1 MKKISLYTILVYVLS
16 FTIVNAAEGH
26 SHELPGFLHFM
37 EELIEEHSIFRGA
50 TFGFIHTLIP
60 LVGFYTGWSINRFL
74 KIISNGA
81 IAGIIGI
88 VLAHIIA
95 DFIAAMADPDLQSA
109 AFGIVIGGFL
119 PLLAVP
125 FLEKYVTKS
134 RYHTVVGDHEDLK
147 KDLKKKTQII
157 IKNLIS

>member
-1 MKKISLYTILVYVLS
+1 M
-16 FTIVNAAEGH
+16 E
-26 SHELPGFLHFM
+26 HEHHLPEIFHFM
-37 EELIEEHSIFRGA
+37 EEIIEEHSVLRGMILR
-50 TFGFIHTLIP
+50 FIHNLIP
-60 LVGFYTGWSINRFL
+60 LVGFYSGWSINRLL
-74 KIISNGA
+74 KLISNGA

-95 DFIAAMADPDLQSA
+95 DFIAALADPHLKSA

-125 FLEKYVTKS
+125 LLEKYVTKS

-147 KDLKKKTQII
+147 KDLKKKHR
-157 IKNLIS
+157 

>member
-1 MKKISLYTILVYVLS
+1 MKKISLLTIITYIFS
-16 FTIVNAAEGH
+16 FAFAQAAEGH
-26 SHELPGFLHFM
+26 GHELPGFLHFM
-37 EELIEEHSIFRGA
+37 EELIEEHSVLRGM
-50 TFGFIHTLIP
+50 TFGFIHTVIP

-88 VLAHIIA
+88 VIAHIIA
-95 DFIAAMADPDLQSA
+95 DFIAALADPHLKSA

-134 RYHTVVGDHEDLK
+134 KYHTVVGDHDDLK
-147 KDLKKKTQII
+147 KDLKRKHK
-157 IKNLIS
+157 

>member
-1 MKKISLYTILVYVLS
+1 MKKISIATIILYFISLS
-16 FTIVNAAEGH
+16 FVRAAEGH

-37 EELIEEHSIFRGA
+37 EELIEEHSILRGA

-60 LVGFYTGWSINRFL
+60 LIGFYTGWSINRFL
-74 KIISNGA
+74 KILSNGA
-81 IAGIIGI
+81 IAGIVGI

-95 DFIAAMADPDLQSA
+95 DFIAAYADPDLQSA

-134 RYHTVVGDHEDLK
+134 KYHTVVGDHEDLK
-147 KDLKKKTQII
+147 KDLKRKHR
-157 IKNLIS
+157 

>member
-1 MKKISLYTILVYVLS
+1 MKKISFLSLIVYTFS
-16 FTIVNAAEGH
+16 FTFVRAAEGH
-26 SHELPGFLHFM
+26 SHELPEFLHFM
-37 EELIEEHSIFRGA
+37 EELIEEHSVLRGM
-50 TFGFIHTLIP
+50 TFGFIHTVIP
-60 LVGFYTGWSINRFL
+60 LVGFYTGWSINRLL

-95 DFIAAMADPDLQSA
+95 DFVAALADPHLKSA

-119 PLLAVP
+119 PLLTVP

-147 KDLKKKTQII
+147 KDLKRKHK
-157 IKNLIS
+157 

>member
-1 MKKISLYTILVYVLS
+1 MKKISITTIFLYFSSITFVLS
-16 FTIVNAAEGH
+16 SEGH

-37 EELIEEHSIFRGA
+37 EELIEEHSILRGA

-60 LVGFYTGWSINRFL
+60 LIGFYTGWSINRFL
-74 KIISNGA
+74 KILSNGA
-81 IAGIIGI
+81 IAGIVGI

-95 DFIAAMADPDLQSA
+95 DFIAAYADPDLQSA

-134 RYHTVVGDHEDLK
+134 DAHIMVGDHEDIE
-147 KDLKKKTQII
+147 KDLTSHRPK
-157 IKNLIS
+157 

>member
-1 MKKISLYTILVYVLS
+1 MKKISFLTLIISIFSVTY
-16 FTIVNAAEGH
+16 VNAAEGH
-26 SHELPGFLHFM
+26 SHEIPGFLHFM
-37 EELIEEHSIFRGA
+37 EELIEEHSVLRGM
-50 TFGFIHTLIP
+50 TFGFIHTVIP

-88 VLAHIIA
+88 VIAHIIA
-95 DFIAAMADPDLQSA
+95 DFIAALADPHLKSA

-134 RYHTVVGDHEDLK
+134 KYHTVVGDHDDLK
-147 KDLKKKTQII
+147 KDLKRKHK
-157 IKNLIS
+157 

>member
-1 MKKISLYTILVYVLS
+1 MKKITFLTVIMSIFSVTYVH
-16 FTIVNAAEGH
+16 AAEGH
-26 SHELPGFLHFM
+26 SHELPEFLHFM
-37 EELIEEHSIFRGA
+37 EELIEEHSVLRGA

-60 LVGFYTGWSINRFL
+60 LIGFYTGWSINRFL

-81 IAGIIGI
+81 IAGIVGI
-88 VLAHIIA
+88 VLAHIAA
-95 DFIAAMADPDLQSA
+95 DFIAAMADPDLKSA

-147 KDLKKKTQII
+147 RDLKKRHK
-157 IKNLIS
+157 

>member
-1 MKKISLYTILVYVLS
+1 MKKISFLSLIIYIFS
-16 FTIVNAAEGH
+16 FTFVRAAEGH

-37 EELIEEHSIFRGA
+37 EELIEEHSVLRGM
-50 TFGFIHTLIP
+50 TFGFIHTIIP
-60 LVGFYTGWSINRFL
+60 LIGFYTGWSINRFL
-74 KIISNGA
+74 KLISNGA

-95 DFIAAMADPDLQSA
+95 DFVAALADPHLKSA

-147 KDLKKKTQII
+147 KDLKRKHK
-157 IKNLIS
+157 

>member
-1 MKKISLYTILVYVLS
+1 MKKMSLFTTIIFITSLTYVR
-16 FTIVNAAEGH
+16 AAEGH
-26 SHELPGFLHFM
+26 SHEIPGFLHFM
-37 EELIEEHSIFRGA
+37 EELIEEHSVLRGM
-50 TFGFIHTLIP
+50 TFGFIHTVIP

-88 VLAHIIA
+88 VIAHIIA
-95 DFIAAMADPDLQSA
+95 DFIAALADPHLKSA

-134 RYHTVVGDHEDLK
+134 RYHTVVGDHDDLK
-147 KDLKKKTQII
+147 KDLKKRHR
-157 IKNLIS
+157 

>member
-1 MKKISLYTILVYVLS
+1 MKKIGLYTILVYFVS
-16 FTIVNAAEGH
+16 FTFVRAAEGH

-37 EELIEEHSIFRGA
+37 EELIEEHSVLRGA

-60 LVGFYTGWSINRFL
+60 LIGFYTGWSINRFL

-81 IAGIIGI
+81 IAGIVGI

-95 DFIAAMADPDLQSA
+95 DFVAAMADPDLQSA

-119 PLLAVP
+119 PLMAVP

-134 RYHTVVGDHEDLK
+134 RYHTVVAITK
-147 KDLKKKTQII
+147 
-157 IKNLIS
+157 ISRKI

>member
-1 MKKISLYTILVYVLS
+1 MKKIGLYTIFVYFVSLT
-16 FTIVNAAEGH
+16 FVRAAEGH

-37 EELIEEHSIFRGA
+37 EELIEEHSVLRGA

-60 LVGFYTGWSINRFL
+60 LIGFYTGWSINRFL

-81 IAGIIGI
+81 IAGIVGI

-95 DFIAAMADPDLQSA
+95 DFVAAMADPDLQRA

-119 PLLAVP
+119 PLMAVP

-134 RYHTVVGDHEDLK
+134 RYHTVVCDHEDLK
-147 KDLKKKTQII
+147 KDLKRKHR
-157 IKNLIS
+157 